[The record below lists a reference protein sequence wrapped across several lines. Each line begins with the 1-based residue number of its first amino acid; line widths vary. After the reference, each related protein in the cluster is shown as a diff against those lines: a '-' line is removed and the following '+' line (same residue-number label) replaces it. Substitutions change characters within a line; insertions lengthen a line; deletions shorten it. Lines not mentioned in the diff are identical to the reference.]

1 MPAAWVVS
9 ATLPNSPQQVKV
21 RVHRWRNEFCI
32 CYHRGVGSQATVH
45 DVNLDEAIARQERV
59 LDLQLAWIA
68 AVDGKTPI
76 VIGMAT
82 AMLAALFAVAPG
94 HSTVTV
100 QDGAW
105 LVAGAP
111 LLIACLYNCMRA
123 TSPQTDGPVGS
134 MIFFG
139 GIADLPLSQYCEK
152 VGRREKEE
160 HLNDLCRQVHRN
172 ACIASHK
179 FRSVQ
184 TAMKC
189 LFWGTGPWLVAC
201 YFLYK
206 G

>member
-1 MPAAWVVS
+1 M
-9 ATLPNSPQQVKV
+9 
-21 RVHRWRNEFCI
+21 
-32 CYHRGVGSQATVH
+32 GSQATDH
-45 DVNLDEAIARQERV
+45 DAKLEEAIARQERV
-59 LDLQLAWIA
+59 LDLQLAWIG

-94 HSTVTV
+94 HSSITV
-100 QDGAW
+100 QDVAW
-105 LVAGAP
+105 LMIGAP
-111 LLIACLYNCMRA
+111 LLLACLYNCMRA
-123 TSPQTDGPVGS
+123 TSPQTDGPAGS

-139 GIADLPLSQYCEK
+139 SISELPLSQYCEK
-152 VGRREKEE
+152 VELRSKED
-160 HLNDLCRQVHRN
+160 HLNDLCRQAHRN
-172 ACIASHK
+172 ACIATKK

-189 LFWGTGPWLVAC
+189 LFWGTGPWLIAC